1 MITELTISAG
11 QYSVKGRKTLNQDC
25 QGLRIPPQTL
35 KNIKGISL
43 VMADGISSSAVS
55 QIASETVVKSF
66 LEDYYCTSEAWSV
79 KNSAERV
86 LSAINAWLYSQTMQG
101 EGRYDKDK
109 GYVCT
114 ASALIIKNQ
123 TAHILHAGD
132 TRIYRLTEKGLEQL
146 THDHRLW
153 VNNEKS
159 YLSRA
164 LGIEPQCSFD
174 YQAYKVFAGDI
185 FILATDGIY
194 EYVSAEQI
202 CQQIEQHNDLQ
213 LAAQGIAELAYANGS
228 TDNLSIQLARIET
241 LPEMP
246 GSDIKQHID
255 SRPMPP
261 PLSARMEFD
270 GYTIL
275 RDLHAT
281 NRSHVFLAQDNST
294 GKKVVIKI
302 PSTDLAANPNLLER
316 FLMEEWAARRV
327 NNAHVLKA
335 DLADRERHFLYT
347 VFEYIDGQTLA
358 QWARDN
364 PRASVNQV
372 RDIVEQIAK
381 GLHALH
387 RMDMLHQDL
396 RPENIMLDKNGTVK
410 IIDFGAVSVAGL
422 NETYTN
428 TPDTYLL
435 GTALYSAP
443 EYFLGEPGS
452 AASDIFSLGVISYFL
467 LSGKYPYGTQVA
479 RTKTLAAQRKLRY
492 QSVLDEEREIPQ
504 WVDEAIHKAV
514 QALPERRYD
523 SIFEFIHDLR
533 QPNQAFLHKTRAPLL
548 ERNPVA
554 VWQGISFFLMLLIV
568 YLLSRQ

>member
-1 MITELTISAG
+1 MITELTISVG
-11 QYSVKGRKTLNQDC
+11 QYSVNGRKTLNQDC
-25 QGLRIPPQTL
+25 HGLRIPPQAL

-123 TAHILHAGD
+123 SAHILHAGD

-153 VNNEKS
+153 VNNQKS

-164 LGIEPQCSFD
+164 LGIEAQCSFD
-174 YQAYKVFAGDI
+174 YQVHKVSVGDI

-202 CQQIEQHNDLQ
+202 CQQIAQHTDLQ
-213 LAAQGIAELAYANGS
+213 HAAQSITELAYANGS
-228 TDNLSIQLARIET
+228 QDNLSIQLARIET

-246 GSDIKQHID
+246 GNDIKQHID
-255 SRPMPP
+255 NRPMPP

-302 PSTDLAANPNLLER
+302 PSTDLAANAGLLER

-327 NNAHVLKA
+327 NNTHVLKA

-364 PRASVNQV
+364 PLASISEV

-422 NETYTN
+422 NETYTS

-443 EYFLGEPGS
+443 EYFLGEPGN
-452 AASDIFSLGVISYFL
+452 AASDIFSLGVITYFL

-554 VWQGISFFLMLLIV
+554 VWQGISFLLILVIV
-568 YLLSRQ
+568 YLLSH

>member
-1 MITELTISAG
+1 MLTELIITTG
-11 QYSVKGRKTLNQDC
+11 QYSDKGRKAQNQDC
-25 QGLRIPPQTL
+25 HGLRIPAPAL
-35 KNIKGISL
+35 KNIKGIAL
-43 VMADGISSSAVS
+43 IMADGISSSAVS
-55 QIASETVVKSF
+55 QIASESVVKSF

-86 LSAINAWLYSQTMQG
+86 LNAINAWLYSQTMQG
-101 EGRYDKDK
+101 DGRYDKDK

-114 ASALIIKNQ
+114 VSALILKNQ

-132 TRIYRLTEKGLEQL
+132 TRIYRLTDQGLEQL

-153 VNNEKS
+153 ANNEKS

-164 LGIEPQCSFD
+164 LGMAEHCSFD
-174 YQAYKVFAGDI
+174 YQALKVLPGEI
-185 FILATDGIY
+185 FILATDGVY
-194 EYVSAEQI
+194 EFVNAELI
-202 CQQIEQHNDLQ
+202 RTQIEQCADLTE
-213 LAAQGIAELAYANGS
+213 AAQRITELAYANGS
-228 TDNLSIQLARIET
+228 NDNLSIQLARIET
-241 LPEMP
+241 LPEQV

-255 SRPMPP
+255 TKPMPP
-261 PLSARMEFD
+261 PLTARMEFD

-281 NRSHVFLAQDNST
+281 NRSHVFLAEDQSS

-302 PSTDLAANPNLLER
+302 PSTDLAADARQLER
-316 FLMEEWAARRV
+316 FLMEEWVARRV
-327 NNAHVLKA
+327 NSAHVLKA

-364 PRASVNQV
+364 SRADIEQV
-372 RDIVEQIAK
+372 RGIVEQIAK

-396 RPENIMLDKNGTVK
+396 RPENIMLDKSGTVK

-422 NETYTN
+422 NEAELD
-428 TPDTYLL
+428 TPDTHLL

-452 AASDIFSLGVISYFL
+452 VQSDIFSLGVISYFL
-467 LSGKYPYGTQVA
+467 LSGKYPYGTHVA

-492 QSVLDEEREIPQ
+492 QSVLDEERAIPV
-504 WVDEAIHKAV
+504 WVDEALHKAV
-514 QALPERRYD
+514 HALPDRRYD
-523 SIFEFIHDLR
+523 SLFEFTHDLR
-533 QPNQAFLHKTRAPLL
+533 QPNTLFLNKTRAPLL
-548 ERNPVA
+548 ERNPV
-554 VWQGISFFLMLLIV
+554 VFWQGVSFCLLMVIA
-568 YLLSRQ
+568 YLLSR